1 MHLLLGSRPP
11 QRPLPDAALLIALRK
26 GQTRSF
32 RHLYRRHYAAVQ
44 AYASQCMSGPLD
56 AQEVTA
62 SVFAR
67 LLQQISAGESLV
79 EQRHPGCLRPQLLG
93 MVRNAAVDRWRRE
106 PDALSRRF
114 RQWVAAGSQW
124 PWGEDGQLALAY
136 ERLPAAARR
145 LLWHSVVE
153 GDDPALTA
161 RITGLARHEIP
172 QACERALSV
181 LRAFR
186 ADLYLE
192 RLERPDCRELFR
204 RLHARPGE
212 QPDEEAADHLSACPG
227 CRNVHKDLAR
237 LDERLAAQLPVRLL
251 GWWPGREYLRAK
263 AAIPV
268 PLGDPPFL
276 AGLLE
281 RTGAQGPARRSPL
294 HRTGRAYRAARAAR
308 VARVA
313 GTTRA
318 ARAAGTAVGR
328 CQRLRAVLPRCRPG
342 RSPAALAIAGFL
354 AGVVAGMFALSACDQ
369 RGGPTTPP
377 PPSAPEPEP
386 EPETAPESPPAL
398 SARFPVRAGAHTSQ
412 QGARAGVAAGSRV
425 LGNSSVLR
433 YERVDFA
440 AGGDGFARAR
450 LTGPQGGG
458 AWIELTLDAPER
470 PPLTQIIPDADG
482 SPSDVSVPIRPVSGV
497 HSVYVTARCPTAE
510 PCVELRA
517 FGTTPGVRPDPPRP

>member
-11 QRPLPDAALLIALRK
+11 QRPLSDAALLISLRR
-26 GQTRSF
+26 GQTGSF
-32 RHLYRRHYAAVQ
+32 RYLYRRHYAAVQ

-56 AQEVTA
+56 AQEVTS

-67 LLQQISAGESLV
+67 LLQQTSSGESFV
-79 EQRHPGCLRPQLLG
+79 EGRHPGCLRPQLLG
-93 MVRNAAVDRWRRE
+93 MVRTAAVDRWHRE
-106 PDALSRRF
+106 PHALSRRF

-136 ERLPAAARR
+136 ERLPAATRR

-172 QACERALSV
+172 EACERALGV

-192 RLERPDCRELFR
+192 RLERPDCRELFK
-204 RLHARPGE
+204 RLQAQPGE
-212 QPDEEAADHLSACPG
+212 RPDEAAANHLSACPG
-227 CRNVHKDLAR
+227 CRNVYKDLVR

-263 AAIPV
+263 AAFPV

-276 AGLLE
+276 ARLLE
-281 RTGAQGPARRSPL
+281 RTDAQAPARPSALR
-294 HRTGRAYRAARAAR
+294 RTARAAR
-308 VARVA
+308 TA
-313 GTTRA
+313 GA
-318 ARAAGTAVGR
+318 ATGR
-328 CQRLRAVLPRCRPG
+328 CDGLRAVLSRRRPG

-369 RGGPTTPP
+369 RSGPGTP
-377 PPSAPEPEP
+377 PPSASEPEA
-386 EPETAPESPPAL
+386 APKSPPPRQSPGPPAL
-398 SARFPVRAGAHTSQ
+398 SARFPVPAEAHTSQ
-412 QGARAGVAAGSRV
+412 QGARAGDASGSRV

-450 LTGPQGGG
+450 LTGPPGGG

-470 PPLTQIIPDADG
+470 PPLARIVPDSGGAA
-482 SPSDVSVPIRPVSGV
+482 SDVSVPISPVRGV
-497 HSVYVTARCPTAE
+497 HSVHVTARCPTAE
-510 PCVELRA
+510 PCVELQA
-517 FGTTPGVRPDPPRP
+517 FGTTPGRAP